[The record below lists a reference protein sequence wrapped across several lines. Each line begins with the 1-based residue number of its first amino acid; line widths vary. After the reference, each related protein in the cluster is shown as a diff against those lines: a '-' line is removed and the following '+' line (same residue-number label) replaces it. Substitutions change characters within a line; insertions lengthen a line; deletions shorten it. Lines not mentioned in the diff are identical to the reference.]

1 MEEENGSI
9 NGPFPNRS
17 RPLFQ
22 SKAKWEV
29 IDLKIIFYSNGGTRG
44 GVRGA
49 HPPPLIFRPHGGPK
63 GRNFFFGGGPKFFFF
78 WDRPPPPPP
87 YLRVWM
93 TAPPP
98 PYLKVW
104 IRHCIL
110 MQIKL
115 IFIWKVLHLASLW
128 KWECSESGN
137 GQLCIEKGGKF
148 EWFINIVPR
157 TFHEKM
163 GGAREPW
170 GRECFWRTWE
180 VQMVK
185 EST

>member
-1 MEEENGSI
+1 M
-9 NGPFPNRS
+9 
-17 RPLFQ
+17 
-22 SKAKWEV
+22 
-29 IDLKIIFYSNGGTRG
+29 IFYSSGGSRR

-49 HPPPLIFRPHGGPK
+49 QPPLIFRPNGGPN
-63 GRNFFFGGGPKFFFF
+63 GRNFFFWGGAKFFF
-78 WDRPPPPPP
+78 WDRPPPISQG
-87 YLRVWM
+87 LDDRS
-93 TAPPP
+93 P

-104 IRHCIL
+104 IRHCIF

-115 IFIWKVLHLASLW
+115 IFIWKVLHLASFW
-128 KWECSESGN
+128 KWECLEFGN

-170 GRECFWRTWE
+170 ERECFRRTWE
-180 VQMVK
+180 VQIVK

>member
-1 MEEENGSI
+1 MDQLIGHFRI
-9 NGPFPNRS
+9 APG
-17 RPLFQ
+17 LC
-22 SKAKWEV
+22 SKARRDGRSLIWKWSFIPVADPGEG
-29 IDLKIIFYSNGGTRG
+29 SGG
-44 GVRGA
+44 
-49 HPPPLIFRPHGGPK
+49 PNPSLIFRPNGGPN
-63 GRNFFFGGGPKFFFF
+63 GRNFFFGGGGRNFFL
-78 WDRPPPPPP
+78 RPPPPISQG
-87 YLRVWM
+87 LDDRS
-93 TAPPP
+93 P

-104 IRHCIL
+104 IRHCIF
-110 MQIKL
+110 MQKKL
-115 IFIWKVLHLASLW
+115 IFIWKVLQKVL
-128 KWECSESGN
+128 WECLEFGN

-170 GRECFWRTWE
+170 GREYFRRTWE

>member
-1 MEEENGSI
+1 M
-9 NGPFPNRS
+9 
-17 RPLFQ
+17 
-22 SKAKWEV
+22 
-29 IDLKIIFYSNGGTRG
+29 IFYSSGGSRG

-49 HPPPLIFRPHGGPK
+49 QPPPLFLDQTEVRTAEI
-63 GRNFFFGGGPKFFFF
+63 FFFFLGGGAKFFFL
-78 WDRPPPPPP
+78 RPPPPISQG
-87 YLRVWM
+87 LDDRS
-93 TAPPP
+93 P

-104 IRHCIL
+104 IRHCIF

-115 IFIWKVLHLASLW
+115 IFIWKVLHLASFW
-128 KWECSESGN
+128 KWECLEFGN

-170 GRECFWRTWE
+170 GRECFRRTWE
-180 VQMVK
+180 VQIVK

>member
-1 MEEENGSI
+1 MVDPGEGSG
-9 NGPFPNRS
+9 GP
-17 RPLFQ
+17 
-22 SKAKWEV
+22 
-29 IDLKIIFYSNGGTRG
+29 T
-44 GVRGA
+44 
-49 HPPPLIFRPHGGPK
+49 PPPLIFRPHGGPK

-78 WDRPPPPPP
+78 WDRPPPPP

-170 GRECFWRTWE
+170 GRECFRRTGE
-180 VQMVK
+180 VHMVK
-185 EST
+185 EAT

>member
-1 MEEENGSI
+1 MDQLIGHFRI
-9 NGPFPNRS
+9 APG
-17 RPLFQ
+17 LC
-22 SKAKWEV
+22 SKARRDGRSLIWKWSFIPVADPGEG
-29 IDLKIIFYSNGGTRG
+29 SGG
-44 GVRGA
+44 
-49 HPPPLIFRPHGGPK
+49 PNPPLIFRPNGGPN
-63 GRNFFFGGGPKFFFF
+63 GRNFFFWGGGEIFFL
-78 WDRPPPPPP
+78 RPPPPISQG
-87 YLRVWM
+87 LDDRS
-93 TAPPP
+93 P

-104 IRHCIL
+104 IRHSIF

-115 IFIWKVLHLASLW
+115 IFIWKVLHLASFW
-128 KWECSESGN
+128 KWECLEFGN

-170 GRECFWRTWE
+170 GRECFRRTWE

>member
-1 MEEENGSI
+1 MDQLIGHFRI
-9 NGPFPNRS
+9 APG
-17 RPLFQ
+17 LC
-22 SKAKWEV
+22 SKARRDGRSLIWKWSFIPVADPGEG
-29 IDLKIIFYSNGGTRG
+29 SGG
-44 GVRGA
+44 
-49 HPPPLIFRPHGGPK
+49 PNPPLIFRPNGGPN
-63 GRNFFFGGGPKFFFF
+63 GRNFLFLGGRAKFCF
-78 WDRPPPPPP
+78 WDRPPP

-98 PYLKVW
+98 YLKVW
-104 IRHCIL
+104 IRHCIF

-115 IFIWKVLHLASLW
+115 IFLWKVLQKVL
-128 KWECSESGN
+128 WECLEFGN
-137 GQLCIEKGGKF
+137 GQLCVEKGGKF

-170 GRECFWRTWE
+170 GRECFRRTWE